1 MTQADRLLSELEA
14 TLLRLTVLLPDD
26 KTVWDDNELLRLS
39 VERLWI
45 YAGTTAETYR
55 ITAGLDRGDQPWTEL
70 YEFRNIL
77 AHWTPGQANPARVW
91 HESGRE
97 VPRLLDEVRSARTH

>member
-1 MTQADRLLSELEA
+1 MSDADRLLGELEA

-26 KTVWDDNELLRLS
+26 KSVWDDNELVRLA

-45 YAGTTAETYR
+45 YAGTTAEAYR
-55 ITAGLDRGDQPWTEL
+55 ITQRLDRGDEPWSEL

-91 HESGRE
+91 HES
-97 VPRLLDEVRSARTH
+97 VRAFRV